1 MINSITP
8 RIEINLAKISHNIEK
23 LIILYHSKGIEMTGV
38 VKGVCGQIE
47 IAKVYVEMGIKSIGD
62 SKISS
67 IQKMREAN
75 IEAEFIL
82 LRIPGLSEI
91 DAVIMHA
98 DISLNTELEV
108 IKSLNDSAKTQ
119 NKIHKIILMIE
130 MGDLREGIL
139 PDDIDDIVKDVLALS
154 NIKIVG
160 IGSNFACFGG
170 VKPTEDKM
178 NHLTSIAQKIQKI
191 NPTISL
197 TRISGGNSANYN
209 WFVNTEN
216 TGEVNNLRVGES
228 ILLGRETLSRMPIP
242 GLYTDAFTFVAEVIE
257 SKIKP
262 SVPYGEIAQNTLG
275 ITPEFKDRGIMR
287 RAILGVGFQDVL
299 ISGLTPLLD
308 VVILGSSSDHTVVD
322 AKGTNLRVGDEIAFS
337 VDYGAMLSIM
347 TSCNIS
353 KKYINVI

>member
-1 MINSITP
+1 MTNIITP
-8 RIEINLAKISHNIEK
+8 RIEINLVKIAYNIDK
-23 LIILYHSKGIEMTGV
+23 LIKLYHSKGIEMTGV
-38 VKGVCGQIE
+38 IKGVCGQIE

-67 IQKMREAN
+67 IQKMREAD
-75 IEAEFIL
+75 IEAEFVL

-91 DAVIMHA
+91 DSVIKYA
-98 DISLNTELEV
+98 DISLNTELTV
-108 IKSLNDSAKTQ
+108 IKRLNDSAKTQ

-139 PDDIDDIVKDVLALS
+139 PNDIDDIAKEVLALS
-154 NIKIVG
+154 NIEIVG

-178 NHLTSIAQKIQKI
+178 NHLASIALKLKQAH
-191 NPTISL
+191 PTIML
-197 TRISGGNSANYN
+197 THISGGNSANYN
-209 WFVNTEN
+209 WLVTTEN

-242 GLYTDAFTFVAEVIE
+242 DLYTDAFTFVADVIE

-262 SVPYGEIAQNTLG
+262 SAPYGEIAQNTLG
-275 ITPEFKDRGIMR
+275 ITPEFEDRGNMR
-287 RAILGVGFQDVL
+287 RVILGVGFQDVL

-308 VVILGSSSDHTVVD
+308 LEILGSSSDHTVVD
-322 AKGTNLRVGDEIAFS
+322 AKETNLQVGDEVRFS
-337 VDYGAMLSIM
+337 VNYGAMLSIM
-347 TSCNIS
+347 TSANIS
-353 KKYINVI
+353 KKFINVI